1 MATDLEKAANARAL
15 EILGEKQ
22 FNSPNHE
29 AAKDGI
35 IEDFTAG
42 VEWLQQC
49 QLESKTDENFKVV
62 SKFQEYINENF
73 DIRIPDEL
81 VESFFEA

>member
-1 MATDLEKAANARAL
+1 MITDLEKAAIARAL
-15 EILGEKQ
+15 EILGEEQ
-22 FNSPNHE
+22 FNNPDHQV
-29 AAKDGI
+29 AKDGI
-35 IEDFTAG
+35 ADDFKAG

-49 QLESKTDENFKVV
+49 QLESRADENFKVV
-62 SKFQEYINENF
+62 SRFQEYINENF